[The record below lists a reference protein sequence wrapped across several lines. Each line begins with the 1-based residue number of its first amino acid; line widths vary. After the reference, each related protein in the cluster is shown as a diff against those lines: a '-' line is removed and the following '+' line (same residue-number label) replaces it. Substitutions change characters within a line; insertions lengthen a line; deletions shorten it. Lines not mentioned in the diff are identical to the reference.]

1 MSDLSE
7 HRLYKFLS
15 EPIRLLG
22 LTLDELTIGVTSV
35 GMGIFSS
42 VFYWQMISYLAGGF
56 GIFALKKFK
65 KMGAGKDLRAF
76 LYWQGLWPHPHKSFP
91 AFCQR
96 IWLS

>member
-1 MSDLSE
+1 MSDFSE

-22 LTLDELTIGVTSV
+22 LTIDELLLVVVSMATGLL
-35 GMGIFSS
+35 SS
-42 VFYWQMISYLAGGF
+42 LMFWQLTSYLAGGL
-56 GIFALKKFK
+56 GLFALKKFK

-76 LYWQGLWPHPHKSFP
+76 LYWHGVWPRPHKSFP
-91 AFCQR
+91 AFYQR